1 MDKNKCPKLKI
12 PKYFWE
18 KYLHVLYNKFPKQ
31 LKAWIIINS
40 QNNLKP
46 K

>member
-18 KYLHVLYNKFPKQ
+18 K
-31 LKAWIIINS
+31 INS
-40 QNNLKP
+40 VLNNKLKNIL
-46 K
+46 KGKKQ